1 MEASRDPVRLGHWTD
16 PSGATGCTVVLFP
29 EGCVASGEVR
39 GGAPATREFALLDPR
54 RMVQQVDAV
63 VLTGGSAFGLA
74 TAHGV
79 VDALVEQERG
89 FETRAGRVPIVV
101 AMGLFDLAEGV
112 RRPGAEHGRLALEA
126 ASEAPWPTGR
136 VGAGAG
142 ATVGKWRG
150 PEHRVPAGIGIHTV
164 RSATEHGELQV
175 TAAIAV
181 NAVGDIDDGTTA
193 AEVLAGEHVPPTAP
207 EELGENTTIGVVWT
221 NAILDK
227 VGCRQVAESGHD
239 GFGRAIIPAHT
250 SGDGDECVAVATGEI
265 EAPVATVRLLAAV
278 AVEAAIRSCRGGSA
292 SS

>member
-1 MEASRDPVRLGHWTD
+1 MDDSRDTVRLGHWTD
-16 PSGATGCTVVLFP
+16 PGGSTGCTVVLFP
-29 EGCVASGEVR
+29 EGSVASGEIR
-39 GGAPATREFALLDPR
+39 GGAPATREFGLLDPR

-74 TAHGV
+74 TAQGV
-79 VDALVEQERG
+79 VEALAERERG
-89 FETRAGRVPIVV
+89 FVTRAGRVPIVV

-112 RRPGAEHGRLALEA
+112 PRPGAEQGRLALDA
-126 ASEAPWPTGR
+126 ASVAPWATGP

-150 PEHRVPAGIGIHTV
+150 PEHRAPGGIGIHTV
-164 RSATEHGELQV
+164 RSATEHGEVSV

-181 NAVGDIDDGTTA
+181 NAVGDLDDGRVA
-193 AEVLAGEHVPPTAP
+193 AEVLAGEHVPPAAP
-207 EELGENTTIGVVWT
+207 EDLGENTTIGVIWT

-250 SGDGDECVAVATGEI
+250 SGDGDALVAVSTGEI
-265 EAPVATVRLLAAV
+265 DAPVPTVRLLATV
-278 AVEAAIRSCRGGSA
+278 AVEAAIRSCQGA
-292 SS
+292 SSSR

>member
-1 MEASRDPVRLGHWTD
+1 MEPSREPVRLGHWTD

-112 RRPGAEHGRLALEA
+112 PRPGAEQGRLALDA
-126 ASEAPWPTGR
+126 VSEAPWPTGR

-150 PEHRVPAGIGIHTV
+150 PQHRVPAGIGIHTV

-181 NAVGDIDDGTTA
+181 NAVGDIDDGKVA
-193 AEVLAGEHVPPTAP
+193 AEVLAGEHVPPAAP

-250 SGDGDECVAVATGEI
+250 SGDGDALVAVSTGEI

-278 AVEAAIRSCRGGSA
+278 AVEAAIRSCRGGS
-292 SS
+292 SGS